1 MRSLFRLLREK
12 HWSSG
17 FSLLEVMIAI
27 AVLSIAIVT
36 IIQLYSMNLKSTQK
50 AELYTEAIIYAR
62 SAMDTALSSDR
73 LEAGSS
79 TDTID
84 DFYELTTTVTD
95 IGNEEDIAKTY
106 EVAVRIT
113 WDGGSFNLKARK
125 SIPVEEGT
133 ERP

>member
-1 MRSLFRLLREK
+1 
-12 HWSSG
+12 
-17 FSLLEVMIAI
+17 MIAI

-62 SAMDTALSSDR
+62 SAMDTALSSDK

-79 TDTID
+79 TDTIN

-113 WDGGSFNLKARK
+113 WDGGSFSLKARK

-133 ERP
+133 EGP